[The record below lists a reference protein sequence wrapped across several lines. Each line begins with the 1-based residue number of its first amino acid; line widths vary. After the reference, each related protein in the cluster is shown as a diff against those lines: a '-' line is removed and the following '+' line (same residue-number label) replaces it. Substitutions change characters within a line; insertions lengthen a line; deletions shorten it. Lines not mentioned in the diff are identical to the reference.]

1 MVTPK
6 TKVLVLYEDGRPDCE
21 RLGLAIAERLDAER
35 YEVLACGASVLS
47 VSELLASKV
56 YIFGAETPGAPSY
69 GELARILK
77 GINLAG
83 RRAAFFGATGAA
95 VAWLRA
101 ICADSEVLAAHADLV
116 GRRPESAALAAWL
129 RGIAP

>member
-1 MVTPK
+1 MPK
-6 TKVLVLYEDGRPDCE
+6 TKVLVLYEDEKPDSE
-21 RLGLAIAERLDAER
+21 RLGLAIAQRLDAER
-35 YEVLACGASVLS
+35 YEVLACGASALS

-56 YIFGAETPGAPSY
+56 YIFGAEAPEAPSY
-69 GELARILK
+69 GELARMLK

>member
-1 MVTPK
+1 VATPK
-6 TKVLVLYEDGRPDCE
+6 TKTLVLYEDDRPDCE
-21 RLGLAIAERLDAER
+21 RLGLAIAERLDPER
-35 YEVLACGASVLS
+35 YETV
-47 VSELLASKV
+47 VSGVSAMKVSDLLASKLL
-56 YIFGAETPGAPSY
+56 ILGAEAPEAPSY
-69 GELARILK
+69 GELARMLK

-101 ICADSEVLAAHADLV
+101 ICADSEVQAAHADLV

>member
-1 MVTPK
+1 MPK
-6 TKVLVLYEDGRPDCE
+6 TKVLVLYEDEKPDCE
-21 RLGLAIAERLDAER
+21 RLGLAIAQRLDSER
-35 YEVLACGASVLS
+35 YEVLACGASVLN

-56 YIFGAETPGAPSY
+56 YIFGAEAPEAPSY
-69 GELARILK
+69 GELARMLK

-101 ICADSEVLAAHADLV
+101 ICADSEVLAAHVDLV

>member
-1 MVTPK
+1 MATPK
-6 TKVLVLYEDGRPDCE
+6 TKTLVLYEDDRPDCE
-21 RLGLAIAERLDAER
+21 RLGLAIAERLDSER
-35 YEVLACGASVLS
+35 YEVVACGAAAMN
-47 VSELLASKV
+47 VSDLLASKL
-56 YIFGAETPGAPSY
+56 YILGAEAPESPSFTK
-69 GELARILK
+69 LARMLK

-101 ICADSEVLAAHADLV
+101 ICADSEVQAAHADLV
-116 GRRPESAALAAWL
+116 GRRPESAALTAWL